1 MQQNANMPPNSH
13 LLFTFSTTV
22 VQINKIDLTI
32 TSNLTLTLIGNVHAK
47 EREQQLRN
55 IIVSLL
61 RYMILLKSKV

>member
-1 MQQNANMPPNSH
+1 MPPNSH